1 MKDSTFVRDV
11 CLVQHFLAA
20 NNVNALWQADAL
32 TFCTNIACP
41 YALARDGVDAD
52 GLLLT
57 SGENDF
63 ATLSMYL

>member
-1 MKDSTFVRDV
+1 MKDSTFVQDV

-20 NNVNALWQADAL
+20 NNVNALRQADAL

-57 SGENDF
+57 SGKDDF
-63 ATLSMYL
+63 ATMSMYL